1 MTIAVLGGT
10 FNPVHLGH
18 LNIAREVQ
26 AKLGYQKIVF
36 VPANIPAHKKMEM
49 DAGAENRLKMLEL
62 AIAAYPGFLVDD
74 CELRRG
80 GTSYT
85 IDTVRELTRRYSL
98 DGKPGLIIG
107 DDLVEDFK
115 TWRNVD
121 RLVQRV
127 DLIIAHRRSPANVKI
142 PYPCRYID
150 NSLYPIS
157 SSQIRQKLHSGQ
169 KVAGGKGEA
178 VRDWLPPE
186 VFDYIQRNDL
196 YS

>member
-1 MTIAVLGGT
+1 MTVAILGGT

-26 AKLGYQKIVF
+26 TRLGYDCIVF
-36 VPANIPAHKKMEM
+36 VPANSPAHKQIAS
-49 DAGAENRLKMLEL
+49 DVGAGHRLAMLKL
-62 AIAAYPGFLVDD
+62 AVSSHPQFCIDE

-85 IDTVRELTRRYSL
+85 IDTVRDIRNRYDL

-115 TWRNVD
+115 SWKHVD
-121 RLVQRV
+121 RLVAMV
-127 DLIIAHRRSPANVKI
+127 DLIIAHRESPEKVEIQYSA
-142 PYPCRYID
+142 RYID

-157 SSQIRQKLHSGQ
+157 SSEIRERLRR
-169 KVAGGKGEA
+169 GKPVNGS
-178 VRDWLPPE
+178 VPPE
-186 VFDYIQRNDL
+186 VLRYIERHGL
-196 YS
+196 YY

>member
-1 MTIAVLGGT
+1 MRIAVLGGT

-18 LNIAREVQ
+18 LDIAREVQ
-26 AKLGYQKIVF
+26 ADLSYQRIVF
-36 VPANIPAHKKMEM
+36 VPASIPAHKNMDM

-62 AIAAYPGFLVDD
+62 AASPYPDFLVDD
-74 CELRRG
+74 CELKRG

-85 IDTVRELTRRYSL
+85 IDTIRELSRRYTM

-115 TWRNVD
+115 TWRDVN
-121 RLVQRV
+121 RLIELV
-127 DLIIAHRRSPANVKI
+127 DLIVAHRRSAANVEI
-142 PYPCRYID
+142 RYPCHYVD

-157 SSQIRQKLHSGQ
+157 SSKIRKEMSSGN
-169 KVAGGKGEA
+169 GETI
-178 VRDWLPPE
+178 RNWLPPE
-186 VFDYIQRNDL
+186 VFDYIQENGL